1 MIAFDDLNCHL
12 RISYSILYRYFSF
25 LKVPFLLNKPG
36 DGHHVE
42 GEIYRVDDTM
52 LECKR
57 CFRLE

>member
-1 MIAFDDLNCHL
+1 M
-12 RISYSILYRYFSF
+12 ISYYILYEYFSF
-25 LKVPFLLNKPG
+25 FKVPFLLNKPG

-57 CFRLE
+57 